1 MSIARAIPLVLVAAL
16 GFGATAALVRPLV
29 PWPEE
34 YGLAAKLRWWNEH
47 ADEHDLVFVGSS
59 RVFRAFDPRVFEAEF
74 AEKGTRL
81 SAFNFGVG
89 GVRPFEMDL
98 ILRAVLERE
107 PKKLRWVLYE
117 GGPMDPRFEP
127 LDDVES
133 SRTVFWHTPE
143 RTRDVLR
150 SVAAWPIAESDARQ
164 WREQHPWIAPA
175 LDGVGLLEPA
185 WRADLARR
193 HVQILAWNVASF
205 GQGRAILGDVLDEE
219 LTANRR
225 RMLSPEELDQARG
238 FVAFE
243 DNADEKDAERHRLL
257 VANPAGFAQ
266 RVEEVRAGNEAYTDV
281 ETLNL
286 PAIAAQQ
293 AAVRAA
299 GAEIVYVVLPDRFP
313 RPDRRSLQRA
323 GKVEHVVDFNQPEL
337 WPQFFTVESRY
348 DAGHL
353 SRAGSVEFSKA
364 LAREFA
370 AIAEAKDARGR

>member
-1 MSIARAIPLVLVAAL
+1 MSVARALPLVLVAGL
-16 GFGATAALVRPLV
+16 GFGATAAFVRRLV

-34 YGLAAKLRWWNEH
+34 YGLAAKLRWWDEH
-47 ADEHDLVFVGSS
+47 ADEHDVVFVGSS
-59 RVFRAFDPRVFEAEF
+59 RVFRAFDPRAFEAEL
-74 AEKGTRL
+74 ATQGRELR
-81 SAFNFGVG
+81 AFNLGVG

-107 PKKLRWVLYE
+107 PKRLRWVLYE

-133 SRTVFWHTPE
+133 SRMVFWHTPE
-143 RTRDVLR
+143 RTRDVLH
-150 SVAAWPIAESDARQ
+150 SIAVWPIAESDARQ
-164 WREQHPWIAPA
+164 WGEKHPWIAPA
-175 LDGVGLLEPA
+175 LDGAGLFEPA

-205 GQGRAILGDVLDEE
+205 GQGRAILGEVLGEE

-225 RMLSPEELDQARG
+225 RMLSPEELDQGRG

-266 RVEEVRAGNEAYTDV
+266 RVEEVRAGNELLPDV
-281 ETLNL
+281 ATLNL
-286 PAIAAQQ
+286 PALAAQQ
-293 AAVRAA
+293 ALVRAA
-299 GAEIVYVVLPDRFP
+299 GAEMVYVVLPDRLP
-313 RPDRRSLQRA
+313 RPDRRALQRA
-323 GKVEHVVDFNQPEL
+323 GKLDDLFDFNQPDR

-353 SRAGSVEFSKA
+353 SGAGAREFSRA

-370 AIAEAKDARGR
+370 ALAEAKDARGR